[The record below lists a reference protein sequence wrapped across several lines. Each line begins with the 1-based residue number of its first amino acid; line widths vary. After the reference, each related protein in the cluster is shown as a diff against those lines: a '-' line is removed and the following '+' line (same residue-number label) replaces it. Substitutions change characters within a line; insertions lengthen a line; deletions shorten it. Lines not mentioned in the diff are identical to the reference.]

1 MRKWFVNCDS
11 GQASLKSEVVCLQEE
26 MQRLY
31 CFMENM
37 SITSTGKNALGWFA
51 PFQLWYLGQVHWN
64 KLVSVAYISR

>member
-11 GQASLKSEVVCLQEE
+11 GQASLKSEMVCLQEE

-37 SITSTGKNALGWFA
+37 SITGTEKNALGWFA
-51 PFQLWYLGQVHWN
+51 PFQL
-64 KLVSVAYISR
+64 

>member
-11 GQASLKSEVVCLQEE
+11 GQASLKSEMVCLQEE

-51 PFQLWYLGQVHWN
+51 PFQL
-64 KLVSVAYISR
+64 